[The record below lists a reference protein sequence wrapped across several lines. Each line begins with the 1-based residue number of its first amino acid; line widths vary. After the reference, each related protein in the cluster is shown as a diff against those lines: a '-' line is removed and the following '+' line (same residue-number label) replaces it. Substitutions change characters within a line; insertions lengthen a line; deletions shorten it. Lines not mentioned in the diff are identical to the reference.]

1 MGKFIVG
8 LILGVA
14 IAGGLA
20 FYLSNTPN
28 QIVNKVTNSGV
39 VNSSAPIVLAPGT
52 KLQQSSVVPMNAS
65 QGANNASQ
73 NYDFY
78 NILPGNKANASGANV
93 NNPPSDKSRIFVI
106 QTGIFTDQDAAND
119 MKARLALLGIDSQ
132 IKSQQQGN
140 KVINTVIVG
149 PFATE
154 DDANTILGRLKNE
167 SIQGTIIKINNLD

>member
-8 LILGVA
+8 LILGIA

-39 VNSSAPIVLAPGT
+39 NLGVANSSAPLVLAPGT
-52 KLQQSSVVPMNAS
+52 KLQQASGVVPRDTSSA
-65 QGANNASQ
+65 Q

-78 NILPGNKANASGANV
+78 NILPGGKTNASGANINNSQSV
-93 NNPPSDKSRIFVI
+93 NANSVFIV
-106 QTGIFTDQDAAND
+106 QAGVFTDQDSAND

-132 IKSQQQGN
+132 IKSQQQDN
-140 KVINTVIVG
+140 KVINRVIVG
-149 PFATE
+149 PFASV
-154 DDANTILGRLKNE
+154 DDANAIRSRLKNE
-167 SIQGTIIKINNLD
+167 NIQGVVVKINN